1 MAETL
6 TGSQRLRAFIT
17 GKVVRISDLE
27 KILETRDTRITTL
40 EAESKKWST
49 EAQRTETL
57 RVDAE
62 RRNTN
67 LQTDIAAANKRVKEL
82 EEKVVTEEGL
92 AELYRLEV
100 EGLKAEL
107 AGFQG
112 IADEYAPAQLEAP
125 AKG

>member
-40 EAESKKWST
+40 EAESEQWST

-62 RRNTN
+62 HRNAN
-67 LQTDIAAANKRVKEL
+67 LQTDIAAANKHVKEL
-82 EEKVVTEEGL
+82 E
-92 AELYRLEV
+92 AEI
-100 EGLKAEL
+100 

-112 IADEYAPAQLEAP
+112 LADEYAPAEAAAETP